1 MKKNEL
7 DFHVLLRKS
16 LQEVLFSEKIFEYA
30 MQNDFIWFKYRYEY
44 ICMFMHRNFLKG

>member
-16 LQEVLFSEKIFEYA
+16 LQEALFSEKKNFEYA
-30 MQNDFIWFKYRYEY
+30 VQYDFI
-44 ICMFMHRNFLKG
+44 